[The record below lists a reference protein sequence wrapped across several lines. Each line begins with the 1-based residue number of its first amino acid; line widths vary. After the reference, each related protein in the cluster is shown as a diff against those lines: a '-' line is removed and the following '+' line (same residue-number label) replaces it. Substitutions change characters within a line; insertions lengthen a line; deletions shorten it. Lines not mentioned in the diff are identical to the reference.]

1 MTSLST
7 RMVTA
12 LKTAIRRERTT
23 ALVYEQKARLAT
35 EEKVKAVLTSLAKQE
50 TNHARKL
57 ERVLEKKDISSLG
70 AKKSSPSPGSL
81 SLKNDDI
88 RKLGAQTE
96 TARVLTWA
104 IKAEE
109 NSFKFYTSLSKISKG
124 LDVAELFSRLAEEEL
139 KHKERLETV
148 LARL

>member
-12 LKTAIRRERTT
+12 LKTAIRREEKTS
-23 ALVYEQKARLAT
+23 LIYEQKAKLAT

-50 TNHARKL
+50 TGHARKL
-57 ERVLEKKDISSLG
+57 EKALERKDISSLG
-70 AKKSSPSPGSL
+70 AKKSSASAGSL

-88 RKLGAQTE
+88 RKLEAQTE
-96 TARVLTWA
+96 MARVLAWA
-104 IKAEE
+104 IRAEE
-109 NSFKFYTSLSKISKG
+109 NSFKFYTSLSRISKG

-139 KHKERLETV
+139 KHKERLEAV